1 MASENRPLIL
11 VIDDDDGVRHLFEQ
25 MLLKAN
31 YRVALATNGASGLV
45 IARDLKPD
53 LIMLD
58 VVMPEMNGL
67 SLCRVLKNNQGN
79 AFLPIILMTAQND
92 PDSRVQG
99 LKSGADDYLGKPVDT
114 RELLARIEAL
124 LQIKRLY
131 ERLASNN
138 KTLNDVTF
146 FDQATGLYNERHLRE
161 RLAEEFE
168 RAERYSEPLSCILIS
183 LDKFAVLS
191 QLSPRETIDI
201 LIRELAD
208 ITRAGVREFDV
219 IARSATDCFT
229 VLLPRTHF
237 TGSLAVAGRIC
248 RQVQTM
254 HIIGPDGKVVHVS
267 VGISFYPSRDV
278 SSAEDLIGQAKKALE
293 LAREAG
299 SDQICLLQQSAYYYQ
314 PDPTL

>member
-1 MASENRPLIL
+1 MSTEKRPLIL
-11 VIDDDDGVRHLFEQ
+11 VIDDDDGVRHVFEE

-31 YRVALATNGASGLV
+31 YRVALATNGATGLAT
-45 IARDLKPD
+45 ARDLKPD
-53 LIMLD
+53 LIILD

-67 SLCRVLKNNQGN
+67 SLCRVLKSNQGN
-79 AFLPIILMTAQND
+79 AFLPIILMSAKTD
-92 PDSRVQG
+92 PDGRVQG
-99 LKSGADDYLGKPVDT
+99 LKTGADDYLGKPVDT

-131 ERLASNN
+131 DRLASNT
-138 KTLNDVTF
+138 KFLDDISL
-146 FDQATGLYNERHLRE
+146 FDQTTGLYNDRHLQE

-183 LDKFAVLS
+183 LDKFADLS
-191 QLSPRETIDI
+191 RHNAQETIDI
-201 LIRELAD
+201 LLRELAD
-208 ITRAGVREFDV
+208 VIRAGVREFDV
-219 IARSATDCFT
+219 IARSAPDCFS

-254 HIIGPDGKVVHVS
+254 NIIGPDGKVVHVS
-267 VGISFYPSRDV
+267 VGVSFYPSRDV
-278 SSAEDLIGQAKKALE
+278 SSASNLFEQAKKALD

-299 SDQICLLQQSAYYYQ
+299 SDQICLLQQSAYFYQ
-314 PDPTL
+314 PDTAL